1 MAYRTVLSV
10 ILLAVFTSPIARAE
24 QLPLDTFFKNPQF
37 AGFQISPN
45 GKELGALANVGG
57 RMNVVVM
64 DLESRKPRVV
74 TNITSQ
80 DVSGFIW
87 ANNERILFFMDKDG
101 NESFGIFAVNT
112 DGSMARTL
120 VTPLDEAI
128 KSGGRAKVR
137 IVSVIDTLD
146 DEPEWVLVSSNERR
160 AAYPEVFRMNI
171 MNGRTKIVQRNPGDV
186 VGWFTDWDGNVI
198 GAGFQDGLEV
208 GFKMLKDAGKDEWE
222 TVTRARFDDP
232 TFSPA
237 GIKGDGEHGWVTS
250 NLTPDG
256 EARDKAALYEYNFK
270 TKTFGNLVYE
280 HPEIDCCGLIMNEKK
295 RDMIGVAYMVGMP
308 ERVYLDERWKTIMA
322 GIDQA
327 LPDTV
332 NTITSVDDDETI
344 GVVVAQNSRQPAKY
358 YLFDFN
364 NNTMEWLA
372 DSRPWLDPQQMA
384 EMKPIEFE
392 SRDGMK
398 MHGYLTVPNG
408 SEGKNLPLVVNP
420 HGGPWARDGWG
431 YNGEIQFLANRG
443 YAVLQVNFRG
453 SVGFGM
459 DHLKSSWKQWGQSMQ
474 NDVSDG
480 VKWAIEQGI
489 ADADR
494 VCIYGGSYGGYA
506 AMAGLTYTPEL
517 YKCGIN
523 YVGVT
528 DLALLFKTAP
538 DNWAAGEEQMK
549 LMIGDPK
556 SEKEFLEEWSPV
568 NHADKIKAPVF
579 MAYGLRDPR
588 VNIRHAQVMENAME
602 DAGVKFELMIKKDE
616 GHGFRKE
623 ENRYDFYGRME
634 SFLAENLGPKQVS
647 NVNP

>member
-24 QLPLDTFFKNPQF
+24 LLPLDTFFKNPQF

-208 GFKMLKDAGKDEWE
+208 GFKMLKEAGKDEWE

-250 NLTPDG
+250 NLTPEG
-256 EARDKAALYEYNFK
+256 ETRDKAALYEYNFK
-270 TKTFGNLVYE
+270 TKTFGKLVYE

-308 ERVYLDERWKTIMA
+308 ERVYLDERWNTIMA

-408 SEGKNLPLVVNP
+408 SQGKNLPLVVNP

-602 DAGVKFELMIKKDE
+602 DAGVEFELMIKKDE

-634 SFLAENLGPKQVS
+634 SFLAENLGPQQAS
-647 NVNP
+647 NINP

>member
-24 QLPLDTFFKNPQF
+24 LLPLDTFFKNPQF

-250 NLTPDG
+250 NLTPEG
-256 EARDKAALYEYNFK
+256 ETRDKAALYEYNFK
-270 TKTFGNLVYE
+270 TKTFGKLVYE

-308 ERVYLDERWKTIMA
+308 ERVYLDERWNTIMA

-398 MHGYLTVPNG
+398 MHGYLTVPSG
-408 SEGKNLPLVVNP
+408 SQGKNLPLVVNP

>member
-1 MAYRTVLSV
+1 MAYRTALSV
-10 ILLAVFTSPIARAE
+10 ILLAIFTSPVALAE
-24 QLPLDTFFKNPQF
+24 KLPLDTFFKNPQF
-37 AGFQISPN
+37 AGFQVSPN

-120 VTPLDEAI
+120 VTPLDVAI

-137 IVSVIDTLD
+137 IVNVIDTLD

-186 VGWFTDWDGNVI
+186 VGWFTDWDGKVI

-222 TVTRARFDDP
+222 TITRARFDDP

-250 NLTPDG
+250 NLTPEG

-270 TKTFGNLVYE
+270 TKTFGKLVYE

-295 RDMIGVAYMVGMP
+295 RDMIGVAYMVGVP

-327 LPDTV
+327 LPATV

-459 DHLKSSWKQWGQSMQ
+459 EHLMSSWKQWGQAMQ

-506 AMAGLTYTPEL
+506 TMAGLTYTPEL

-538 DNWAAGEEQMK
+538 DSWAAGEEQMK

-556 SEKEFLEEWSPV
+556 SEQEFLEEWSPV

-602 DAGVKFELMIKKDE
+602 DAGVEFELMVKKDE

-634 SFLAENLGPKQVS
+634 SFLAENLGPQQSS

>member
-1 MAYRTVLSV
+1 MTLRIVLSV
-10 ILLAVFTSPIARAE
+10 ILLTIFTGQSALAE
-24 QLPLDTFFKNPQF
+24 KLPLDTFFKNPQF
-37 AGFQISPN
+37 AGFQVSPN

-64 DLESRKPRVV
+64 DLETRKPRVV
-74 TNITSQ
+74 TNVTSQ

-112 DGSMARTL
+112 DGSMLRTL
-120 VTPLDEAI
+120 VEPLDAVI

-137 IVSVIDTLD
+137 IVNVIDTLD

-160 AAYPEVFRMNI
+160 ASYPDVFRMNI
-171 MNGRTKIVQRNPGDV
+171 LNGRTQIVQRNPGDV
-186 VGWFTDWDGNVI
+186 VGWFTDWDGKVI
-198 GAGFQDGLEV
+198 GAGFQDDLEV
-208 GFKMLKDAGKDEWE
+208 GFKMLKDADRDEWE
-222 TVTRARFDDP
+222 TLTRVRFDEP
-232 TFSPA
+232 TFTPA

-250 NLTPDG
+250 NLTPEG
-256 EARDKAALYEYNFK
+256 QTRDKAALYEYNFK
-270 TKTFGNLVYE
+270 TKSFGKLVYE
-280 HPEIDCCGLIMNEKK
+280 HPEIDCCGLITNKKK
-295 RDMIGVAYMVGMP
+295 RDMIGVAYMVGYP
-308 ERVYLDERWKTIMA
+308 ERVYLDERWKAVMA
-322 GIDQA
+322 AIDQA
-327 LPDTV
+327 LPGTV
-332 NTITSVDDDETI
+332 NSITSVDDDEKI

-358 YLFDFN
+358 YLFDFS

-372 DSRPWLDPQQMA
+372 DSRPWLDPEQMA
-384 EMKPIEFE
+384 EMKPIEFAA
-392 SRDGMK
+392 RDGMT

-408 SEGKNLPLVVNP
+408 SDGKNLPLVVNP

-453 SVGFGM
+453 SVGFGR
-459 DHLKSSWKQWGQSMQ
+459 DHLMSSWKQWGQAMQ
-474 NDVSDG
+474 NDVTDG

-528 DLALLFKTAP
+528 DLPLLFETAP
-538 DNWAAGEEQMK
+538 DSWAAGEEQMK
-549 LMIGDPK
+549 IMVGDPK
-556 SEKEFLEEWSPV
+556 KEKEFLEEWSPS

-588 VNIRHAQVMENAME
+588 VNIRHAQVMEKAMD
-602 DAGVKFELMIKKDE
+602 DAGVEYELMIKKDE

-634 SFLAENLGPKQVS
+634 SFLAENLGSQEAS
-647 NVNP
+647 SVNP

>member
-1 MAYRTVLSV
+1 MAYRTALSV
-10 ILLAVFTSPIARAE
+10 ILLAIFTSPVALAE
-24 QLPLDTFFKNPQF
+24 KLPLDTFFKNPQF
-37 AGFQISPN
+37 AGLQVSPN

-74 TNITSQ
+74 TNITAQ

-120 VTPLDEAI
+120 VTPLDVAI

-137 IVSVIDTLD
+137 IVNVIDTLD

-186 VGWFTDWDGNVI
+186 VGWFTDWDGKVI

-222 TVTRARFDDP
+222 TITRARFDDP

-250 NLTPDG
+250 NLTPEG

-270 TKTFGNLVYE
+270 TKTFGKLVYE

-295 RDMIGVAYMVGMP
+295 RDMIGVAYMVGVP

-327 LPDTV
+327 LPATV

-459 DHLKSSWKQWGQSMQ
+459 EHLMSSWKQWGQAMQ

-506 AMAGLTYTPEL
+506 TMAGLTYTPEL

-538 DNWAAGEEQMK
+538 DSWAAGEEQMK

-556 SEKEFLEEWSPV
+556 SEQEFLEEWSPV
-568 NHADKIKAPVF
+568 NPADKIKAPVF

-602 DAGVKFELMIKKDE
+602 DAGVEFELMVKKDE

-634 SFLAENLGPKQVS
+634 SFLAENLGPQQSS